1 MKENRTLIKEL
12 RADLHYWQMIAR
24 LDPVCIISSQSK
36 TRRYKMDALETIL
49 QEKVNMVAKVL
60 IEKYPEVAKNDP
72 KQIGKMAKE
81 IVFNLANMAADIV
94 NEN

>member
-1 MKENRTLIKEL
+1 
-12 RADLHYWQMIAR
+12 
-24 LDPVCIISSQSK
+24 
-36 TRRYKMDALETIL
+36 MDALETIL

-72 KQIGKMAKE
+72 KQTGKMAKE